1 MPSLK
6 PYHIFLVSVFLIYT
20 SCTPNQTNS
29 IIEKQALPN
38 TPFLMVLGTAQ
49 DAGYPQAACKKS
61 CCEKVWS
68 GQAKKKLVSCLALVD
83 PSTGSSWIF
92 DATPDFKEQLHLVEN
107 LETTNPTQLS
117 GIFITHA
124 HMGHYTGLMDL
135 GREAMG
141 AKQVPVFTMPRMS
154 DYLTNNGPWS
164 QLVSLENI
172 TLQNLKPDSTI
183 QLPQNLK
190 VTPFLVP
197 HRDEYSETVGF
208 RIEGPNHSALFIP
221 DIDKWSKW
229 NRNIK
234 EEIKKVDYA
243 FLDGTFFE
251 NGELPGRDMSL
262 IPHPFVEESMELFAD
277 LSKEE
282 KNKIYF
288 IHFNHTNPLLQ
299 EASPAQQQVKEAGF
313 HIAKSENHVEL

>member
-1 MPSLK
+1 MTSHKSCQL
-6 PYHIFLVSVFLIYT
+6 FLLLVFLIYT
-20 SCTPNQTNS
+20 SCNPNETKS
-29 IIEKQALPN
+29 ILEKQTLPS

-68 GQAKKKLVSCLALVD
+68 GQAQKKLVSCLALID
-83 PSTGSSWIF
+83 PISGSSWIF

-107 LETTNPTQLS
+107 LSTTKPTKLS

-154 DYLTNNGPWS
+154 DYLSNNGPWS
-164 QLVSLENI
+164 QLVGLENI
-172 TLQNLKPDSTI
+172 SLQNLKPDSTI
-183 QLPQNLK
+183 QLPQNIM

-208 RIEGPNHSALFIP
+208 RIEGPNHSAIFIP
-221 DIDKWSKW
+221 DIDKWNKW

-234 EEIKKVDYA
+234 EEIRKVDYA

-251 NGELPGRDMSL
+251 NGELPGRDMNQ
-262 IPHPFVEESMELFAD
+262 IPHPFVEESMQLFAD

-282 KNKIYF
+282 KSKIHF

-299 EASPAQQQVKEAGF
+299 EGSPAQQKVETAGF
-313 HIAKSENHVEL
+313 KIAKSENYVEL

>member
-1 MPSLK
+1 MISYKSCQL
-6 PYHIFLVSVFLIYT
+6 FLLLVFLIYT
-20 SCTPNQTNS
+20 SCNPNETKS
-29 IIEKQALPN
+29 ILEKQTLPS

-68 GQAKKKLVSCLALVD
+68 GQAQKKLVSCLALID
-83 PSTGSSWIF
+83 PISGSSWIF

-107 LETTNPTQLS
+107 LSTTKPTKLS

-154 DYLTNNGPWS
+154 DYLSNNGPWS
-164 QLVSLENI
+164 QLVGLENI
-172 TLQNLKPDSTI
+172 SLQNLKPDSTI
-183 QLPQNLK
+183 QLPQNIM

-208 RIEGPNHSALFIP
+208 RIEGPNHSAIFIP
-221 DIDKWSKW
+221 DIDKWNKW

-234 EEIKKVDYA
+234 EEIRKVDYA

-251 NGELPGRDMSL
+251 NGELPGRDMNQ
-262 IPHPFVEESMELFAD
+262 IPHPFVEESMQLFAD

-282 KNKIYF
+282 KSKIHF

-299 EASPAQQQVKEAGF
+299 EGSPAQQKVETAGF
-313 HIAKSENHVEL
+313 KIAKSENYVEL

>member
-1 MPSLK
+1 MTTPKARQILLLL
-6 PYHIFLVSVFLIYT
+6 IALIYT
-20 SCTPNQTNS
+20 ACTPSETKPLL
-29 IIEKQALPN
+29 EKQNLPN

-61 CCEKVWS
+61 CCQKVWS
-68 GQAKKKLVSCLALVD
+68 GKTQKKLVSCLALVD
-83 PSTGSSWIF
+83 PTTGSSWIF
-92 DATPDFKEQLHLVEN
+92 DATPDFKEQLHIVEN
-107 LETTNPTQLS
+107 LPTPISIKLS

-141 AKQVPVFTMPRMS
+141 AKEVPVFTMPRMS

-164 QLVSLENI
+164 QLVSLKNI
-172 TLQNLKPDSTI
+172 SLQNLKPDSTI
-183 QLPQNLK
+183 QLPKDIK

-208 RIEGPNHSALFIP
+208 KIEGPNHSALFIP

-234 EEIKKVDYA
+234 EEIQKVDYA

-262 IPHPFVEESMELFAD
+262 IPHPFVEESMQLFSD
-277 LSKEE
+277 LSDDE
-282 KNKIYF
+282 KSKIHF

-299 EASPAQQQVKEAGF
+299 EGSSAQRQVKSAGF
-313 HIAKSENHVEL
+313 KIALSENYLKL